1 MPKAMIEPTVR
12 LSRSQMFVP
21 GSRLDMIEKAAGSI
35 ADAICIDLEDS
46 VTIDQKETGRAN
58 VIHALKEMSFET
70 HTLMVRIN
78 ALDTP
83 FAYRDVIEIVEQA
96 GHKLDLIMLPKVQS
110 AHDVKFLD
118 TLLTQ
123 IEAHRGFSN
132 RIGIEV
138 QIETASGFVNLYEI
152 GQSSARL
159 ERLIFG
165 PGDYAASMRMPLASI
180 GEVDEHDLAYPGHRW
195 HAVMHAIVATARA
208 NGLHCTDGP
217 FANFKD
223 EAGLEASCRTALAM
237 GFDGKQC
244 IHPAQ
249 LEKVNTIFSP
259 SAQEV
264 NWAGKVSAAYESAKE
279 KGQGVVNLNGKMVD
293 AANIRMSQTILE
305 RHKIIQEKSAR
316 RKS

>member
-1 MPKAMIEPTVR
+1 MIEPIVR

-21 GSRLDMIEKAAGSI
+21 GSRSDMIEKATGSA

-46 VTIDQKETGRAN
+46 VTIDQKEISRAN
-58 VIHALKEMSFET
+58 VIQSLKQLNFET
-70 HTLMVRIN
+70 RTLMVRIN

-83 FAYRDVIEIVEQA
+83 FAYRDVIEIVEKV

-110 AHDVKFLD
+110 AHDVKFID

-123 IEAHRGFSN
+123 IEMHKGFSK
-132 RIGIEV
+132 RIGIEA
-138 QIETASGFVNLYEI
+138 QIETAKGFVNLNEI
-152 GQSSARL
+152 GQSTARL
-159 ERLIFG
+159 EGFIFG
-165 PGDYAASMRMPLASI
+165 TGDYAASMRMPLASI
-180 GEVDEHDLAYPGHRW
+180 GVSDENDLAYPGHRW

-208 NGLHCTDGP
+208 NGLRCTDGP

-223 EAGLEASCRTALAM
+223 EAGLETSCRTALAM

-249 LEKVNTIFSP
+249 LEKVNTVFSP
-259 SAQEV
+259 TAQEV

-279 KGQGVVNLNGKMVD
+279 KGQGVVNLDGKMID

-305 RHKIIQEKSAR
+305 RYKIIQEKSAR
-316 RKS
+316 RKL